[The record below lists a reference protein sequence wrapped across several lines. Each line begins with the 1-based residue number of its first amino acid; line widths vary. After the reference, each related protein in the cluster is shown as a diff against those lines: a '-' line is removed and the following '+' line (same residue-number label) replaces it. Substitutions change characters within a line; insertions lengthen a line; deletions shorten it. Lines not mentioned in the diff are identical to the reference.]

1 MGPRGVKIGRA
12 SCRGRRAE
20 TEEGGGQDGIRDTSV
35 TGVQTCAL
43 PICWRIADGNVEALP
58 ELAHLADDLDHAL
71 SNAVAGLRSLG
82 YSWAE
87 IAARFGTT
95 RQAAQQRWGHAA

>member
-1 MGPRGVKIGRA
+1 MLANTTRTCIAKSETRHGGRTR
-12 SCRGRRAE
+12 SREPVENRAY
-20 TEEGGGQDGIRDTSV
+20 TAFCARIIRAA
-35 TGVQTCAL
+35 G
-43 PICWRIADGNVEALP
+43 WRIADGNVEALP